1 MKFLEITRKCRLS
14 GVNLQLKRGILLELI
29 PGNPCINQSGI
40 NKDRA
45 WKEPTNELREN
56 GKICP
61 LISLIRTFFLKK
73 SSEIEAMQKSIFI
86 KSIKN
91 V

>member
-29 PGNPCINQSGI
+29 PGNPYINQSGI

-73 SSEIEAMQKSIFI
+73 KFRDRSYAKIYFYKID
-86 KSIKN
+86 KN
-91 V
+91 